1 MTYREHELNKIAEDN
16 LQMYIATR
24 SLCSATSYADNV
36 ALPAFAGRTPAVQHT
51 IDISCPP
58 GPQQQT
64 GDSGYVAVS
73 CCRQSLTITSD
84 KLVVKRRISEALS
97 T

>member
-1 MTYREHELNKIAEDN
+1 MTYRQHELDKIAEDN

-58 GPQQQT
+58 GPQQQI

-73 CCRQSLTITSD
+73 CCRQCLTITSD
-84 KLVVKRRISEALS
+84 KRRISEALS